1 MYLIIKIKALKN
13 LNSHIIHMEERIT
26 DVFQNLEN
34 KNEIQCK
41 IMITYIHQVQ
51 SLEYVLNILSN
62 LVCNRHTH
70 SQVAKVL

>member
-13 LNSHIIHMEERIT
+13 LNSHTIHMEERIT

>member
-34 KNEIQCK
+34 KNEIQWK
-41 IMITYIHQVQ
+41 IMITYIHQIQ

-62 LVCNRHTH
+62 LVRSRHTH

>member
-1 MYLIIKIKALKN
+1 MYLIIEIKALKN
-13 LNSHIIHMEERIT
+13 LNSHTIHMEERIT

-62 LVCNRHTH
+62 LVRNRHTH

>member
-34 KNEIQCK
+34 KNEIQWK

-62 LVCNRHTH
+62 LVPNRHTH

>member
-1 MYLIIKIKALKN
+1 MIKIKALKN
-13 LNSHIIHMEERIT
+13 LNSHTIHMEERIT
-26 DVFQNLEN
+26 DAFKNLEN
-34 KNEIQCK
+34 KNEIQWK

-62 LVCNRHTH
+62 LVRNRHTH